1 MNPIEELKQAILRD
15 RKAGSLYVNGVPTSV
30 TSPDGRKWKG
40 VVEVFLLVAH
50 PTAKTV
56 YAWKQL
62 PLRDGEKIR
71 LITMPHIGGV
81 NCPEAAVKEAIRLG
95 L

>member
-1 MNPIEELKQAILRD
+1 M
-15 RKAGSLYVNGVPTSV
+15 
-30 TSPDGRKWKG
+30 
-40 VVEVFLLVAH
+40 EVFLLVAH

-62 PLRDGEKIR
+62 PLREGEEFR
-71 LITMPHIGGV
+71 VITMLHIDGV
-81 NCPEAAVKEAIRLG
+81 NSPEAAVKEAVRLG